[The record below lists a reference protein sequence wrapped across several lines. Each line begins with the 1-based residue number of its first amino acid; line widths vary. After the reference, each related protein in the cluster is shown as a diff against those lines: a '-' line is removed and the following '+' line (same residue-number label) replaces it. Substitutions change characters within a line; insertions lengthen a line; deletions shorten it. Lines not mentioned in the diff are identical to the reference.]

1 MENGDES
8 HDEANY
14 ASKPGHL
21 WSHKIRKFS
30 MPMPYA
36 VLNWASS
43 QVAISNKFFIQN
55 PLSWRVGIGGKFLK
69 FSQEICCNRAT

>member
-14 ASKPGHL
+14 ASNPGHL
-21 WSHKIRKFS
+21 WSHKTRKFS

-69 FSQEICCNRAT
+69 FSQEIR